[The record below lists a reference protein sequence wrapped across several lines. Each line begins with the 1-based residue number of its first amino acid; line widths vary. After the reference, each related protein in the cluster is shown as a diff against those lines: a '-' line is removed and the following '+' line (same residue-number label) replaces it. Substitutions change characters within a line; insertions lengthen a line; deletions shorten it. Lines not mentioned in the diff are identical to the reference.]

1 MQRLFVIQAYLDR
14 AQQIPRIWVFI
25 CPNPS
30 IFTGMHGATNYA
42 SELQLLVGNLRTKFH
57 EKISFRFYKTFFPR
71 LCDSLFVFTCR
82 PGSFKPRLAVIQSKL
97 PNSIACIPKKAV
109 VK

>member
-57 EKISFRFYKTFFPR
+57 EKISFDFTKPFFRAFAIP
-71 LCDSLFVFTCR
+71 F
-82 PGSFKPRLAVIQSKL
+82 SFSPADLDLSNRVWL
-97 PNSIACIPKKAV
+97 
-109 VK
+109 